1 MRDDRAMRTHPVT
14 FAADY
19 VERRSRVTTF
29 FRLVLVI
36 PHAIVAFA
44 WSIAAAV
51 VVILAWFALVFTGRW
66 PQGMYAFL
74 AGYTRYVTAVYGY
87 MYLMT
92 DVYPPF
98 SGATDAYPVHLAIA
112 PPREHYSRMKALF
125 RIVLAIP
132 VLIISY
138 AMQIVAQIGAF
149 LSWFAIVALGRQPR
163 GLQEMTG
170 LGLSYQQRSLAY
182 VLLVTEDWPPFT
194 DEGVMLEEGPPPSR
208 PLPEGDWAPPRG
220 G

>member
-1 MRDDRAMRTHPVT
+1 MLRVREDPAMTSHPVV
-14 FAADY
+14 FLADY
-19 VERRSRVTTF
+19 VEQRSRLTTF

-44 WSIAAAV
+44 WSIAAAIA
-51 VVILAWFALVFTGRW
+51 VILAWFALVFTGRW

-74 AGYTRYVTAVYGY
+74 AGYIRYVTAVYGY
-87 MYLMT
+87 MYLLT
-92 DVYPPF
+92 DAYPPF
-98 SGATDAYPVHLAIA
+98 SGATDAYPVRLAVA
-112 PPREHYSRMKALF
+112 PPRERYSRMKALF

-163 GLQEMTG
+163 GLQEMTS

-194 DEGVMLEEGPPPSR
+194 EQGVVLEEAPPPSGW
-208 PLPEGDWAPPRG
+208 LPPG
-220 G
+220 